1 MFLNIALAVEVGR
14 ILRLQTA
21 AEGPQEGHE
30 TLGLRD
36 IFKNSHP
43 AAADRQPIGCLSGT
57 LFQVQLAQ
65 WNDSHKIPR
74 TGQMQMVQPPDSTML
89 QQPPYAHP
97 RLSRVNQRPKDAR
110 LALPYHVVSW
120 TATLSLSS

>member
-1 MFLNIALAVEVGR
+1 MFLNIALAVEAYKQR
-14 ILRLQTA
+14 LRGHKATR
-21 AEGPQEGHE
+21 PQEGHE
-30 TLGLRD
+30 TLGFRD
-36 IFKNSHP
+36 IFMNSHP

-65 WNDSHKIPR
+65 WNDSHRIPR